1 MAISELLNRINT
13 NAAVGQARNALND
26 LGSSVTGGLTG
37 MAEDWMETGFGT
49 GGGVSDRAISSP
61 ARYSYPVDN
70 QDMVDAFIRF
80 QTQIIEPGGAD
91 PQKAF
96 ELSKS
101 LKSLD
106 RASKKVDNPDTDP
119 RPQFNPGADPAAAGA
134 NTQAFKENAA
144 KVKVQEVFGAAGAVV
159 SETLKNEKTILGDIV
174 DLYLPVGISMSDG
187 VNVENVDLG
196 RVGGAA
202 ELGIQNSGSM
212 LGAAKA
218 GLGAV
223 ADDIKDMINGNA
235 GNPDIGKLA
244 ALKALEF
251 IPGAGDEIV
260 GGVKSALKITTNPNT
275 RALFKSVNLRS
286 FTFSFNF
293 QPTSQF
299 EAVRAAEIIKLFRME
314 LYPETISESKTKIPL
329 GYRFPHTFL
338 ISLHRKKGANPA
350 GPEGQDLV
358 YDSEQI
364 LTKFLPCY
372 LTAVS
377 ATYGT
382 NGPGLMENSPK
393 TMPFPNAQISLS
405 FQEQKTLD
413 KGLVL
418 KGY

>member
-1 MAISELLNRINT
+1 MAISELLSRINT

-26 LGSSVTGGLTG
+26 IGGAVTGGLTG
-37 MAEDWMETGFGT
+37 LAEDWMETGFGS
-49 GGGVSDRAISSP
+49 GGGASDRAIFAP
-61 ARYSYPVDN
+61 QFMTFPGDN
-70 QDMVDAFIRF
+70 QDMIDAFIRF
-80 QTQIIEPGGAD
+80 QVLVIEPGGAD

-101 LKSLD
+101 LKSID
-106 RASKKVDNPDTDP
+106 RAQRKVDAPDADP
-119 RPQFNPGADPAAAGA
+119 RPQFNPGADPAQAGT
-134 NTQAFKENAA
+134 NTQAFKDNALKQKIQTA
-144 KVKVQEVFGAAGAVV
+144 FGDVGSVV
-159 SETLKNEKTILGDIV
+159 SETLKNEKTIPGDVI
-174 DLYLPVGISMSDG
+174 DLYLPVGISVSDG

-196 RVGGAA
+196 RMGGAA
-202 ELGIQNSGSM
+202 EAGIQNTGSIKS
-212 LGAAKA
+212 AAGA
-218 GLGAV
+218 GLGAI

-260 GGVKSALKITTNPNT
+260 GGVKSALRITTNPNT

-286 FTFSFNF
+286 FTFSFNM
-293 QPTSQF
+293 QPTSRH
-299 EAVRAAEIIKLFRME
+299 EAIKAAAIIRLFRTE
-314 LYPETISESKTKIPL
+314 LYPETISESKSNIPL
-329 GYRFPHTFL
+329 GYRFPNTFQ

-350 GPEGQDLV
+350 GPDGSSLV
-358 YDSEQI
+358 YDSEEI

-372 LTAVS
+372 LTNVS

-382 NGPGLMENSPK
+382 SGPGLMENSPAS
-393 TMPFPNAQISLS
+393 MPFQNAQITLS